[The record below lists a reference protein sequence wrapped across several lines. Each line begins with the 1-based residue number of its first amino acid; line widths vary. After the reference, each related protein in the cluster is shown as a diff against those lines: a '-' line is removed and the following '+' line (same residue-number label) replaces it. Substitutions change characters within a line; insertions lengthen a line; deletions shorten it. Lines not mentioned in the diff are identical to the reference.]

1 MRWYVDRLLAA
12 KTRKA
17 STANV
22 VKRIADERERA
33 ERRAQ
38 DDAPDQPR
46 RSDRPNLGY
55 WLDIGPDIDLYEE
68 DDE

>member
-1 MRWYVDRLLAA
+1 LAA
-12 KTRKA
+12 KKRKA

-22 VKRIADERERA
+22 VKRIAEEGERA
-33 ERRAQ
+33 DRRAQ
-38 DDAPDQPR
+38 QDAPGKPR
-46 RSDRPNLGY
+46 KSDRRNLSD